1 MYYLKSGMFIYIYIY
16 SKNSKYSIISIKM
29 ERSINAENPVR
40 KATMASASKGEDY
53 NFFQIINLSPNP
65 K

>member
-1 MYYLKSGMFIYIYIY
+1 
-16 SKNSKYSIISIKM
+16 M